1 MTLILPISKYFN
13 AIISLTSVGKFNPM
27 GSYMIINLY
36 SHIDRLFKDIE
47 ISLCGPPKKDE
58 EFSPTLFDLHKVPF
72 DEFVM
77 LFQMSKNPFDD
88 QNLVVRI
95 KDQYYMK
102 LFNESLVFLD
112 SPTQ

>member
-1 MTLILPISKYFN
+1 
-13 AIISLTSVGKFNPM
+13 M
-27 GSYMIINLY
+27 GSPVIINLY

-95 KDQYYMK
+95 KDQYY
-102 LFNESLVFLD
+102 NSISIEW
-112 SPTQ
+112 